1 MSTVYQAGQLIDY
14 PDILAAASDVTV
26 YLGAPERDKCHS
38 ATAYGTIAAAEKG
51 CGLVV
56 ARDGVAVPYDSHDPR
71 ATFVA
76 NGRNPIYVRTHFRD
90 YHTQNDVTHSTLLS
104 LRVTTDTNPD
114 DKLCEN
120 ALVIREE
127 YVEGIEEISIDGLP
141 DPTKPNNPATLTP
154 GEFGNTFYIVPFSR
168 GYASTPPFPQM
179 DIVLV
184 PLLVHEVGAARPAE
198 RRAPPASATISQSA
212 PVTSLSTP
220 AAQQSYPV
228 ECTSTGS
235 SLTSSS
241 STDDSTTTTTTVVAT
256 EICYASNVT
265 LTRLDPIRFTVFVRT
280 EPKLEPTYP
289 ETVQNCFY
297 ASSLARTRF
306 LGGSFHAT
314 SSASALSPHSTP
326 MILAVTLLGWF
337 MGRGLG
343 KPR

>member
-184 PLLVHEVGAARPAE
+184 PLLVHE
-198 RRAPPASATISQSA
+198 
-212 PVTSLSTP
+212 
-220 AAQQSYPV
+220 QSYPV